1 MGSLIT
7 IIYNN
12 LKNYQCS
19 SKEQPKS
26 YLLTPPPRNACG
38 SVQAE
43 KTSHNIK
50 LVNLLLFTLL
60 KQLR

>member
-19 SKEQPKS
+19 RKEQPKS

-38 SVQAE
+38 SVQAG
-43 KTSHNIK
+43 KQVI
-50 LVNLLLFTLL
+50 TLN
-60 KQLR
+60 